1 MIYVVNLQN
10 NKVFEF
16 NYLKQLF
23 KNQGINVSIN
33 KLKELGYKIIKRRYY
48 DKQTITSNKLS
59 IIWELTR
66 RHINS

>member
-59 IIWELTR
+59 II
-66 RHINS
+66 